1 MKRDFVTKKLEYKS
15 LIQNKR
21 FETNKQKNIN
31 DVKLELKKKHR
42 RKHRKEQTR
51 EEGKEEI

>member
-21 FETNKQKNIN
+21 FETNKQKNIH
-31 DVKLELKKKHR
+31 DVQLELKKKH
-42 RKHRKEQTR
+42 
-51 EEGKEEI
+51 